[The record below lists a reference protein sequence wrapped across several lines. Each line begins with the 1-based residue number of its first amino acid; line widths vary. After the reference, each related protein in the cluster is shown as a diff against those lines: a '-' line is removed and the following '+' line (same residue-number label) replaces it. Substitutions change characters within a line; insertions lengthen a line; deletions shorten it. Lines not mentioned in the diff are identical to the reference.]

1 MAELLKITMKFKIPI
16 FTDVEP
22 EELAG
27 EEEEGLD
34 LQESQ
39 ESQEARKPPRGMLVT
54 SYSQYYC
61 TISRLDCS
69 QHYTVLVFYIS
80 PAVHTMADMCL
91 GLCFTIACQ
100 IFRFVF
106 AMQLVSGNI
115 DIYM

>member
-1 MAELLKITMKFKIPI
+1 MVQSFISFLI

-39 ESQEARKPPRGMLVT
+39 EARKPPRGMLVT

-61 TISRLDCS
+61 TICRLDCS
-69 QHYTVLVFYIS
+69 QHYSSLFYIS
-80 PAVHTMADMCL
+80 QAVHTMADMCL
-91 GLCFTIACQ
+91 GLCLTIACQ
-100 IFRFVF
+100 IFRLCFCHATCF
-106 AMQLVSGNI
+106 REYMHLVLQPAVI
-115 DIYM
+115 

>member
-1 MAELLKITMKFKIPI
+1 MVQSFISFLI

-34 LQESQ
+34 LQ